1 MTTIL
6 TPCHDSKL
14 DVLYVNSLVDT
25 LRNIAGIVPIW
36 LPGESIVQKAR
47 NELFKIAYESPADS
61 VLWIDADETWT
72 PDNVK
77 AILDDEHDFVT
88 GLVRQKFDDGAWCI
102 RNPNEKALTVESCG
116 MGFCKMTRKV
126 INELWRKSKPYGLG
140 FRNVFEC
147 SIDKTGYVSE
157 DIMACR
163 KWSGKIYYR
172 SDIVIGHIGKKIY

>member
-1 MTTIL
+1 MTIIA
-6 TPCHDSKL
+6 TPCYDGKL
-14 DVLYVNSLVDT
+14 DVLYVNSLLET
-25 LRNIAGIVPIW
+25 LRKVPDIIPIW
-36 LPGESIVQKAR
+36 LLNESIVQKAR
-47 NELFKIAYESPADS
+47 NELFRIAYESKADS

-72 PDNVK
+72 PDDVERIIK
-77 AILDDEHDFVT
+77 DEHDFVT
-88 GLVRQKFDDGAWCI
+88 GLVRQKFDGGAWCI

-126 INELWRKSKPYGLG
+126 VEELWRKSKPYGLG

-147 SIDKTGYVSE
+147 SIDKTDYVSE

-172 SDIVIGHIGKKIY
+172 PDIVIGHIGKKIY